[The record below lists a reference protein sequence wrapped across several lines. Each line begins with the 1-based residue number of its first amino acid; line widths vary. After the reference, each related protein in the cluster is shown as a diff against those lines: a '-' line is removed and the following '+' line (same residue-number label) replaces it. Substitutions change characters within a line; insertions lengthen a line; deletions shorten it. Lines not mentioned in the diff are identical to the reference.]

1 MELLGQRA
9 CASVTLLRV
18 TLPPTEVTPMW
29 VLPGA
34 KQRLLPHKPANTRG
48 TTFLVFADVMSE
60 STWKLPFVCALENVF
75 MMALICVSLSLDFE
89 FAIDW
94 FFSFFLGITLH

>member
-18 TLPPTEVTPMW
+18 TLPSTEVTPMW

-60 STWKLPFVCALENVF
+60 STWKVPFVCALEYF
-75 MMALICVSLSLDFE
+75 FIMALICVSLSVDFE
-89 FAIDW
+89 FAIYW
-94 FFSFFLGITLH
+94 FFSFFLGITLC